1 MKITYLLFLIGLI
14 ASYGPY
20 FYDINYNTLYEVDMA
35 KFAPYNYMPG
45 GTSYYFRV
53 PVEEDDA
60 MQIQLTVDKGAVINF
75 KVDVCGFYGRPS
87 DSQVISGH
95 NNCRNALQGK
105 FDGTDSKGDV
115 YKYDF
120 ETITGINYLAIHI
133 QTTDSLYYLS
143 VYIYSS
149 KGTAIALILI
159 LIFLPCICIAAIVIF
174 FLRRCGV
181 ITIGGGVSSY
191 KI

>member
-1 MKITYLLFLIGLI
+1 MKIIYLLFLIGLI

-20 FYDINYNTLYEVDMA
+20 FYDITYNRLYEVDMA
-35 KFAPYNYMPG
+35 KFYPNNFMPG
-45 GTSYYFRV
+45 GTSYFFRV
-53 PVEEDDA
+53 AVEQDDA

-95 NNCRNALQGK
+95 DNCRNSLQGK
-105 FDGTDSKGDV
+105 FDGTESDRDV

-159 LIFLPCICIAAIVIF
+159 LIFLPCICIAAVVIF